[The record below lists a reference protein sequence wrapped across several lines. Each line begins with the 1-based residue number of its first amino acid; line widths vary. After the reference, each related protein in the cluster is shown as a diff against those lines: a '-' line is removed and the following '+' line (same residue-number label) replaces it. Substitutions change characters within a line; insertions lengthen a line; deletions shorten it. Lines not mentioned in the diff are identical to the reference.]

1 MNASRQLPTSL
12 LSSAMRTN
20 ELQRGIELF
29 NSGEFLQCHD
39 YLEEL
44 IPFES
49 GQAAEFFH
57 GLMELA
63 AACYHL
69 KQGNVFGARYLLT
82 SAIDLLDS
90 CRPSCQGVDV
100 ERLVAQIEHCRVLA
114 NSLEDDEGIGFDESH
129 LPKIGFGI

>member
-1 MNASRQLPTSL
+1 
-12 LSSAMRTN
+12 MRPE

-29 NSGEFLQCHD
+29 NSGEFLKCHD

-57 GLMELA
+57 GVMELA

-69 KQGNVFGARYLLT
+69 KQGNIFGARYLLT
-82 SAIDLLDS
+82 SAIDLIEP
-90 CRPSCQGVDV
+90 CRPSYHGIDV
-100 ERLVAQIEHCRVLA
+100 ERLLVQVKRCRALS
-114 NSLEDDEGIGFDESH
+114 NSLEDDEDIGFDETY
-129 LPKIGFGI
+129 LPHIAYQ

>member
-1 MNASRQLPTSL
+1 
-12 LSSAMRTN
+12 MRTD

-49 GQAAEFFH
+49 RQAAEFFH

-69 KQGNVFGARYLLT
+69 TQGNIFGARYLLT
-82 SAIDLLDS
+82 SAVDLLS
-90 CRPSCQGVDV
+90 PCPPSYQGIDV
-100 ERLVAQIEHCRVLA
+100 ENLVAQINQCRVL
-114 NSLEDDEGIGFDESH
+114 SDTLEDDEDIGFDESY
-129 LPKIGFGI
+129 LPRIHCH

>member
-1 MNASRQLPTSL
+1 
-12 LSSAMRTN
+12 MRTD

-29 NSGEFLQCHD
+29 NSGEFLRCHD

-49 GQAAEFFH
+49 GLAAEFFH

-69 KQGNVFGARYLLT
+69 KQGNIFGSRYLLT
-82 SAIDLLDS
+82 SAVDLLSS
-90 CRPSCQGVDV
+90 CRPSYQGIDV
-100 ERLVAQIEHCRVLA
+100 ESLVAQINQCRVL
-114 NSLEDDEGIGFDESH
+114 SDTLEDDEDIGFDESY
-129 LPKIGFGI
+129 LPRIHCH

>member
-1 MNASRQLPTSL
+1 MH
-12 LSSAMRTN
+12 N
-20 ELQRGIELF
+20 EMLQRGIELF
-29 NSGEFLQCHD
+29 NIGDFLTCHD

-49 GQAAEFFH
+49 GESAELFH

-82 SAIDLLDS
+82 SAIDLLNPL
-90 CRPSCQGVDV
+90 RPSLLGIDV
-100 ERLVAQIEHCRVLA
+100 EHLLGQIEHCRVLA
-114 NSLEDDEGIGFDESH
+114 NALDDDEDIGFDEAY
-129 LPKIGFGI
+129 LPSIRLVTTGKDPHP

>member
-1 MNASRQLPTSL
+1 
-12 LSSAMRTN
+12 MRTA

-69 KQGNVFGARYLLT
+69 KQGNIFGARYLLT
-82 SAIDLLDS
+82 SSLDLLS
-90 CRPSCQGVDV
+90 PYSPSCQGIDV
-100 ERLVAQIEHCRVLA
+100 GSLVAQINQCRLLT
-114 NSLEDDEGIGFDESH
+114 NTLEDDEDIGFDESY
-129 LPKIGFGI
+129 LPRIHYR

>member
-1 MNASRQLPTSL
+1 MQPD
-12 LSSAMRTN
+12 

-63 AACYHL
+63 AACYHI
-69 KQGNVFGARYLLT
+69 KQGNIFGARYLLT
-82 SAIDLLDS
+82 SAVDLLS
-90 CRPSCQGVDV
+90 PARPFFHGIDV
-100 ERLVAQIEHCRVLA
+100 GSLVAQIDQCRALT
-114 NSLEDDEGIGFDESH
+114 NMFEDDEDIGFDESY
-129 LPKIGFGI
+129 LPRIYCH

>member
-1 MNASRQLPTSL
+1 
-12 LSSAMRTN
+12 MRAD

-69 KQGNVFGARYLLT
+69 KQGNIFGARYLLT
-82 SAIDLLDS
+82 SAVDLLGP
-90 CRPSCQGVDV
+90 CRPSYQGIDV
-100 ERLVAQIEHCRVLA
+100 ERLLAQVEHCRVLA
-114 NSLEDDEGIGFDESH
+114 NSLEDDEDIGFDESY
-129 LPKIGFGI
+129 LPSIEKN

>member
-1 MNASRQLPTSL
+1 MRADELRQ
-12 LSSAMRTN
+12 
-20 ELQRGIELF
+20 GIELF

-49 GQAAEFFH
+49 GQAAECFH

-69 KQGNVFGARYLLT
+69 KQGNIFGARYLLT
-82 SAIDLLDS
+82 SAVDLLAP
-90 CRPSCQGVDV
+90 CRPSCHGIDI
-100 ERLVAQIEHCRVLA
+100 ERLLAQVEQCRMLA
-114 NSLEDDEGIGFDESH
+114 NGLEDDEDIGFDESH
-129 LPKIGFGI
+129 LPHINLIQPS

>member
-1 MNASRQLPTSL
+1 
-12 LSSAMRTN
+12 MRAD

-57 GLMELA
+57 GLIELA

-69 KQGNVFGARYLLT
+69 KQGNIFGARYLLT
-82 SAIDLLDS
+82 SAVDLLTP
-90 CRPSCQGVDV
+90 CRPSYHGVDV
-100 ERLVAQIEHCRVLA
+100 ESLVAQIDQCRVLTDR
-114 NSLEDDEGIGFDESH
+114 LEDDEDIGFDESY
-129 LPKIGFGI
+129 LPRIHCH

>member
-1 MNASRQLPTSL
+1 
-12 LSSAMRTN
+12 MRAG
-20 ELQRGIELF
+20 ELQRGIEFF

-69 KQGNVFGARYLLT
+69 KQGNIFGARYLLT
-82 SAIDLLDS
+82 SAVDLLAP
-90 CRPSCQGVDV
+90 CRPSYQGIDV
-100 ERLVAQIEHCRVLA
+100 ERLLTQVEHCRVLA
-114 NSLEDDEGIGFDESH
+114 NSLEDDEDIGFDEAY
-129 LPKIGFGI
+129 LPSIDYN

>member
-1 MNASRQLPTSL
+1 
-12 LSSAMRTN
+12 MRTDQ
-20 ELQRGIELF
+20 LQQGIELF
-29 NSGEFLQCHD
+29 NSGEFLKCHD

-69 KQGNVFGARYLLT
+69 KQGNIFGARYLLT
-82 SAIDLLDS
+82 SAIDLIEP
-90 CRPSCQGVDV
+90 CRPSYHGIDV
-100 ERLVAQIEHCRVLA
+100 ERLLAQVEHCRVLA
-114 NSLEDDEGIGFDESH
+114 NDLEDDEDVGFEESH
-129 LPKIGFGI
+129 LPRIDLV